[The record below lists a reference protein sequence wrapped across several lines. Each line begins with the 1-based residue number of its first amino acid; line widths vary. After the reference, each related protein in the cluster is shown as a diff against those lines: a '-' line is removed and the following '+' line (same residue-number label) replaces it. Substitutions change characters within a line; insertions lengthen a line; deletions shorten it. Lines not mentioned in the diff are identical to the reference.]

1 MKVFLVF
8 LAMLL
13 LYMSFMCQ
21 WSDMDRYARAQRA
34 LKELAEEI
42 ACGAAL
48 LLDEDSYS
56 GGLLCIDKWAAD
68 HLAFDLLQRASVAP
82 PFEAPGVLSAR
93 IEIFDDESGYEEA
106 GERGLLPGCP
116 AVSVEL
122 TYSGREMFRLPFI
135 IVTCMQRT
143 AVYQWEPA

>member
-1 MKVFLVF
+1 
-8 LAMLL
+8 
-13 LYMSFMCQ
+13 MC
-21 WSDMDRYARAQRA
+21 S
-34 LKELAEEI
+34 
-42 ACGAAL
+42 
-48 LLDEDSYS
+48 S
-56 GGLLCIDKWAAD
+56 
-68 HLAFDLLQRASVAP
+68 DLLQRASVAP

-93 IEIFDDESGYEEA
+93 IEIFDDESGYEDA

-135 IVTCMQRT
+135 SVTCMQRT